1 MKTQSENQ
9 KSFRDLDGPKSSRLI
24 IEFWDLARQHKKY
37 WLVPLIGV
45 LLLFGVLIA
54 LGGSAAAPFIY
65 TLF

>member
-1 MKTQSENQ
+1 MENQSESK
-9 KSFRDLDGPKSSRLI
+9 KSFGELERPKSSNLM

-45 LLLFGVLIA
+45 LLLFGLMIA